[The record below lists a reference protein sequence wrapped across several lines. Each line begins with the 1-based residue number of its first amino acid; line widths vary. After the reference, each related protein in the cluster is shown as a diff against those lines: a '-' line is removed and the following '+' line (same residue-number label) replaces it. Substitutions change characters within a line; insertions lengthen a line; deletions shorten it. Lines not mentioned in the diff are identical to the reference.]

1 MNRRAEGREGCVRA
15 CFCAARS
22 YNRGEPQGAANSPR
36 LSNRFGG
43 LASWLRLLVLADRE
57 PFRYC
62 CQEPQQAGSELKD
75 RRYQGQ
81 NGHGVH
87 LPPSVPLSGASGGK
101 GCGAAPPL
109 RFVPL
114 SIATA
119 YHAQMARIQRGSS
132 SISRAFN
139 ALPTRIPYFLPVFPT
154 RFERTPGVGL
164 ASI

>member
-1 MNRRAEGREGCVRA
+1 MTFPCAGTCVHDP
-15 CFCAARS
+15 RS
-22 YNRGEPQGAANSPR
+22 YNRVEPQGAANSPR

-43 LASWLRLLVLADRE
+43 LASCYGSLSLRI
-57 PFRYC
+57 
-62 CQEPQQAGSELKD
+62 GSRSIIAVK
-75 RRYQGQ
+75 
-81 NGHGVH
+81 N
-87 LPPSVPLSGASGGK
+87 PSKLEANSRIAAIKAKTVMASTSLRAVPRSGASGGK

-132 SISRAFN
+132 SISRASN

>member
-1 MNRRAEGREGCVRA
+1 M
-15 CFCAARS
+15 
-22 YNRGEPQGAANSPR
+22 
-36 LSNRFGG
+36 
-43 LASWLRLLVLADRE
+43 LRLLVLADRE
-57 PFRYC
+57 PLHYR
-62 CQEPQQAGSELKD
+62 CQEPQQTGSELKD

-132 SISRAFN
+132 SISRASD
-139 ALPTRIPYFLPVFPT
+139 ALATRIPRFSPAFPT
-154 RFERTPGVGL
+154 RFPRECDARL
-164 ASI
+164 AHIRSGCAQSSQARRSSAKTKGRLTRSIRAACRGEVASSYKIGRAHV